1 MKRNKN
7 IQFNDLIASYL
18 SGELAG
24 EDLQHFF
31 ELLEK
36 DEEFASFYDKYAI
49 IWTEKNQLNVD
60 TEEAWNKIKRRIE
73 SIKKPKNNFV
83 LKKYSKW
90 AIAAAIIIIGVLTIV
105 LTHQA
110 KIGPINNSLT
120 ELTAEY
126 SGMEKYLSDGTL
138 VTLNTQA
145 CLSYPQDFEQD
156 SIRKVKLSGEA
167 FFEVT
172 SNPEKAFVIET
183 EYAFIR
189 VLGTKFNVKT
199 SGDNNVLSVNVSEG
213 KVMVYDKSQQTSVII
228 NAGES
233 CLYDPN
239 EKRIQ
244 KFEADVN
251 DLSWKTGILSFD
263 KQNLD
268 EVIVAI
274 ENYYNYRIQLSDS
287 SLNLLQITA
296 TFNNEPIEVVLQV
309 IALTLDIQYNID
321 STSVTMFAPK
331 NE

>member
-1 MKRNKN
+1 
-7 IQFNDLIASYL
+7 
-18 SGELAG
+18 
-24 EDLQHFF
+24 
-31 ELLEK
+31 
-36 DEEFASFYDKYAI
+36 
-49 IWTEKNQLNVD
+49 
-60 TEEAWNKIKRRIE
+60 
-73 SIKKPKNNFV
+73 
-83 LKKYSKW
+83 
-90 AIAAAIIIIGVLTIV
+90 
-105 LTHQA
+105 
-110 KIGPINNSLT
+110 
-120 ELTAEY
+120 
-126 SGMEKYLSDGTL
+126 MEKYLSDGTL